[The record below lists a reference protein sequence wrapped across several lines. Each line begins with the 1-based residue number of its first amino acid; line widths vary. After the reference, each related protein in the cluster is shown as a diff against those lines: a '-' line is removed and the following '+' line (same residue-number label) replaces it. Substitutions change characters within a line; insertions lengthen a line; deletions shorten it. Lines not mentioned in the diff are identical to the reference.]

1 MDPSLKSL
9 LAGGTYTIQEMGPW
23 VSGEEREFV
32 GAVVEVGLDKPVAY
46 DGFLPIAESYDK
58 PGDGSGEL
66 YVDGGRSYRLQA
78 QGIEKLSI
86 SVDLNKDKVVTIE
99 VEKAANVDI
108 HYGYRDA
115 WFAIRY
121 YARGFVGVL
130 IEEVEEA
137 ADVDIDYE
145 YGFE

>member
-1 MDPSLKSL
+1 M
-9 LAGGTYTIQEMGPW
+9 
-23 VSGEEREFV
+23 EREFV
-32 GAVVEVGLDKPVAY
+32 GAVVEVILNSPVSY
-46 DGFLPIAESYDK
+46 DGFLPIAESYEK
-58 PGDGSGEL
+58 PEDGSGEL
-66 YVDGGRSYRLQA
+66 YVDGGRSYRLRA
-78 QGIEKLSI
+78 QGIERLSV

-99 VEKAANVDI
+99 VSEAVSVNI
-108 HYGYRDA
+108 HYGFRDV